1 MAVIQ
6 LTETEK
12 AICQLLIQYGVL
24 EDSKLENLVREIN
37 ADLKNDGPMKPL
49 KESFVRINANLRPLS
64 FEIKSVVKSRCKE
77 CNEMSNT
84 RVPVCSECSREG
96 TSEWAYFHG
105 MANTE
110 ECETTKNFGSDLAP
124 EEIKFFSDLVQKL
137 LDFHKQST
145 NDIYNLFKNEKLS
158 GSQIDIVLEKLRLKG
173 WIQRDRMNF
182 WEIGVRTYLECK
194 QFLENVIN
202 NAEAPDDEDE
212 EEHAKNVKE
221 QLADL
226 LQVATY

>member
-1 MAVIQ
+1 MAVK

-12 AICQLLIQYGVL
+12 AICQILIQYGVL

-84 RVPVCSECSREG
+84 RVPVCSACSQEG

-110 ECETTKNFGSDLAP
+110 ECETTKNFGSDLTP

-137 LDFHKQST
+137 LDFRKQST
-145 NDIYNLFKNEKLS
+145 NDIYNLFKNEKIS
-158 GSQIDIVLEKLRLKG
+158 GSQIDMLLEKLRSKG
-173 WIQRDRMNF
+173 WIQRDSHNV

-221 QLADL
+221 QLAEL
-226 LQVATY
+226 PQVATY